1 MTVQLGAYAEGRRE
15 ADAEL
20 LRYYSAALDEIYAL
34 RAALASEARIIEAH
48 LDLKSFPK
56 SRRAFAEQQVSRM
69 QAAAKYGT
77 RGRAYSTDRHYDRKA
92 ALRSAGAG
100 ECLGRSQFERE
111 VDRSTPKRGQA

>member
-48 LDLKSFPK
+48 L
-56 SRRAFAEQQVSRM
+56 M